1 MNLRLPLVVVAVL
14 CLGLPGRLPARELV
28 RQPAVPLDVRVPAT
42 PSWIPARDGRHA
54 LYELHLANYR
64 DLPLEILRLDVLDA
78 GDGGLLASLEGEA
91 LLSSLS
97 RPGRTQGPGGRNVI
111 GGGETAVAYVE
122 LIRHEGEALPAA
134 VRHAWYVRRAAGE
147 GEEPAEKTWLMES
160 DAVPVAPAPRFV
172 LGPPLR
178 GAGWLA
184 ANGLGN
190 RANHRRTLLAI
201 DGKARISQRYA
212 IDFIRIGPDGL
223 VATADPPANGD
234 FFAYGAELLAV
245 ADGVVAA
252 VHDGMP
258 ENVPFSE
265 HMAVPITLET
275 IAGNHVILDIGGA
288 YVMYAHLQ
296 PGTVTVEPGQAVR
309 RGDVLGRLGNSG
321 NSDAPHLHLQVTD
334 RPAPLAAEGLP
345 FTFEG
350 FGWQGD
356 IPELDAWLASRAPW
370 RPAAAEP
377 EARRDELPLGGD
389 VVAFPD

>member
-1 MNLRLPLVVVAVL
+1 MDRRLLFGL
-14 CLGLPGRLPARELV
+14 CLLACLALPGRLPAGELV
-28 RQPAVPLDVRVPAT
+28 RQPAVPLDVRVPA
-42 PSWIPARDGRHA
+42 PPAWIPARDGRHA

-64 DLPLEILRLDVLDA
+64 DLPLELVRFDVLDA

-91 LLSSLS
+91 LLAVLS
-97 RPGRTQGPGGRNVI
+97 RPGRTQGPGARNVI
-111 GGGETAVAYVE
+111 GGGETAVLYVE
-122 LIRHEGEALPAA
+122 LIRHAGETLPAA
-134 VRHAWYVRRAAGE
+134 VRHAWYLRRAPGE
-147 GEEPAEKTWLMES
+147 GELAEDRTWLMES
-160 DAVPVAPAPRFV
+160 DAVQVGPAPRYV

-178 GAGWLA
+178 GTGWLA

-212 IDFIRIGPDGL
+212 IDFIRIGPSGL
-223 VATADPPANGD
+223 VATADPPANED

-245 ADGVVAA
+245 ADGTVIAT
-252 VHDGMP
+252 HDDMP

-265 HMAVPITLET
+265 QMAFPITLET

-309 RGDVLGRLGNSG
+309 RGEVLGRLGNSG

-334 RPAPLAAEGLP
+334 LPAPLAAEGLP
-345 FTFEG
+345 FAFEA
-350 FGWQGD
+350 FGWQGS
-356 IPELDAWLASRAPW
+356 IAELDAWLASREPW
-370 RPAAAEP
+370 QPAAAEP
-377 EARRDELPLGGD
+377 DPRQAELPLGGD
-389 VVAFPD
+389 VVTF